1 MFAGVLRVFSYL
13 FILTESSTLQQNT
26 WQSDRRGW
34 SVSTTVAGNYV
45 LAMRCCPWRQR
56 HWMCDLILKR
66 TRTEV
71 MLALGD
77 LILRISDAT
86 KIMTYLY
93 TYIYPITQ
101 CKLHIYFLIFQWV
114 ILRFSFTFHVWHH
127 GNSLRHLTNA
137 RSWRSKETVRWPGLE
152 ILEVAQH
159 LH

>member
-1 MFAGVLRVFSYL
+1 MIKCYKIMTTLFAIECLLVFWEFFHL
-13 FILTESSTLQQNT
+13 FIFTESPTLRQNT
-26 WQSDRRGW
+26 WQSDRQGW

-56 HWMCDLILKR
+56 RWMCDLILKR

-86 KIMTYLY
+86 KIMTYLPRPSKGIKFHPPGLFLVVKGHKFHTLGGFRY

-101 CKLHIYFLIFQWV
+101 GKLHIYFFIFQ
-114 ILRFSFTFHVWHH
+114 
-127 GNSLRHLTNA
+127 
-137 RSWRSKETVRWPGLE
+137 
-152 ILEVAQH
+152 
-159 LH
+159 